1 MSDEKYDLEAYV
13 RAYRKIRDVI
23 SEKEAQHKEDIENL
37 KEQMDTISEKLLEF
51 CNAQNVDSVKTKEGT
66 IMRRVSSRYWTSDW
80 DSMHSFIKDNDALHL
95 LELRLN
101 QRNMKQF
108 LDENPDK
115 LPIGL
120 QCNSSYKIAV
130 RKPTTKS

>member
-95 LELRLN
+95 RGQETDSL
-101 QRNMKQF
+101 
-108 LDENPDK
+108 
-115 LPIGL
+115 LPNLVGQPL
-120 QCNSSYKIAV
+120 LLLKRQ
-130 RKPTTKS
+130 